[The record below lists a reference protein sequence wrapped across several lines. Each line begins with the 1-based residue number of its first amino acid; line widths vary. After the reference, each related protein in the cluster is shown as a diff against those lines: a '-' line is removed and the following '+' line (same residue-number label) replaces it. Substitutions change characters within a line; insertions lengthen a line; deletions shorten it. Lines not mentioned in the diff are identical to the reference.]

1 MDWNREPISKFLRK
15 KFIKS
20 LEGLIV
26 LFFLGIYA
34 IVFVIAEASPETI
47 FLSNAEAGSAQFITV
62 VFPVFLL
69 IWYVRVCGSEN
80 YRSSLQSTLWLVV
93 GGLLPFWVIYG

>member
-20 LEGLIV
+20 IEGLTV

-34 IVFVIAEASPETI
+34 IVYVIAEISPETI
-47 FLSNAEAGSAQFITV
+47 LLSDSEVDTAQFITV
-62 VFPVFLL
+62 VFPIFLL
-69 IWYVRVCGSEN
+69 VWYVRVCGSEN

-93 GGLLPFWVIYG
+93 GGLLPFWLIYG